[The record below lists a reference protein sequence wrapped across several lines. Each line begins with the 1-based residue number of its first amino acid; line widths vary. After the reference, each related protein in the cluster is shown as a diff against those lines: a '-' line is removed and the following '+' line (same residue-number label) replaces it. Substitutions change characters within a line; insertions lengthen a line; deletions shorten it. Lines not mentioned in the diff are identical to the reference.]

1 MIAKIKFH
9 HKNKIIRSLALEFDA
24 LLKKN
29 AISKEQAASIKT
41 DLETKIIQ
49 AVNAIRFC
57 ENLNEFFKNH
67 QEFANTEKEIENMI
81 NELLQK
87 IGEECTESVVDDD
100 PEAWEVLSQ
109 KTTDIN
115 EKNLDEF
122 ASDLPETAY
131 PNFIQKLINA

>member
-1 MIAKIKFH
+1 MITKIKFH

-49 AVNAIRFC
+49 AVSAIRFC

-67 QEFANTEKEIENMI
+67 QEFAKTGKEIENMI

-122 ASDLPETAY
+122 ANDLPETAY

>member
-1 MIAKIKFH
+1 MITKIKFH
-9 HKNKIIRSLALEFDA
+9 HKNKIIRSLALKFDA

-49 AVNAIRFC
+49 AVSAIRFC

-67 QEFANTEKEIENMI
+67 QEFAKTGKEIENMI

-122 ASDLPETAY
+122 ANDLPETAY